1 MENTITLLDKNTM
14 KKEKSSFFL
23 TIVGGSIPVVI
34 LLSNY
39 YAISIEVIIIFIT
52 IASLI
57 FGSMIMWNNA
67 NAHAMGDEWWQDDR
81 CSGWR
86 GY

>member
-1 MENTITLLDKNTM
+1 M
-14 KKEKSSFFL
+14 KKEKFTFFL

-34 LLSNY
+34 LLSTY
-39 YAISIEVIIIFIT
+39 YAIPAEVIITFIT

-57 FGSMIMWNNA
+57 FGSMIIWNNA
-67 NAHAMGDEWWQDDR
+67 NAHATGDEWWQDDR